1 MGARCRCGVEIV
13 PGMRF
18 CVGCGAYLAQASWP
32 GPAVTHAAP
41 AARTR
46 SAAGPWLVALSAVL
60 VMALSAAVTLVTL
73 RPETVFGAPDV
84 VAPAA
89 AAAPAAQPFLPARP
103 VTPADELRSE
113 VDRDRSRVESVT
125 GYWIPQLSSKRTG
138 TVDGGIRY
146 DDAMILDHYRGLAAQ
161 YPGAALLYSG
171 DWPVFKGGDYWVV
184 VVAQPFASA
193 AQANAWCDDQG
204 FGADDCLAKSLSHS
218 GGPAGTT
225 VNR

>member
-1 MGARCRCGVEIV
+1 
-13 PGMRF
+13 
-18 CVGCGAYLAQASWP
+18 
-32 GPAVTHAAP
+32 VTHAAP
-41 AARTR
+41 ASRTW
-46 SAAGPWLVALSAVL
+46 SAGPWLVALSAVL
-60 VMALSAAVTLVTL
+60 VMVLSAAVTLLTL
-73 RPETVFGAPDV
+73 RPDAVFGAPDV

-89 AAAPAAQPFLPARP
+89 AAAPAAQPFLPARA
-103 VTPADELRSE
+103 TTHADELRSE
-113 VDRDRSRVESVT
+113 VDRDRDRVESVT
-125 GYWIPQLSSKRTG
+125 GYWVPQLSSKRDG

-146 DDAMILDHYRGLAAQ
+146 DDATILDHYRGLAAQ

-171 DWPVFKGGDYWVV
+171 DWPVFKGDDYWVV
-184 VVAQPFASA
+184 VVAQPFSSA